1 MSTEVQSIGPPSGQ
15 VGAVLELLLPAE
27 EVPVRPLLTRVL
39 ETWAHR
45 VLALPLCSKPPP
57 PAPVS
62 LKSTCYDRSE
72 AFPSKLRT
80 KPNQTCSEAS

>member
-57 PAPVS
+57 PP
-62 LKSTCYDRSE
+62 
-72 AFPSKLRT
+72 PS
-80 KPNQTCSEAS
+80 P